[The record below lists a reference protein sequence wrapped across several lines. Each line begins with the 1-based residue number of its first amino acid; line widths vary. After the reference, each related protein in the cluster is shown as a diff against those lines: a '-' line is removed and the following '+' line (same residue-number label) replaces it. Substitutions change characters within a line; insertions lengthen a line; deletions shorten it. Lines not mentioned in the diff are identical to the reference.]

1 MKEKLEKMLD
11 YLELLN
17 QSKAKEKAIINSV
30 FYKMFGRYNQ
40 QREELVFQV
49 AVTKRIENRLE
60 TLKKEL

>member
-40 QREELVFQV
+40 QKEELVFQV